1 MGLEAHAAQLLAEGK
16 ATAELPFSDE
26 ASEELMES
34 LRSLSY
40 L

>member
-1 MGLEAHAAQLLAEGK
+1 MRSKLLAEGK
-16 ATAELPFSDE
+16 ATAELPFTEE

-34 LRSLSY
+34 LRSLGY